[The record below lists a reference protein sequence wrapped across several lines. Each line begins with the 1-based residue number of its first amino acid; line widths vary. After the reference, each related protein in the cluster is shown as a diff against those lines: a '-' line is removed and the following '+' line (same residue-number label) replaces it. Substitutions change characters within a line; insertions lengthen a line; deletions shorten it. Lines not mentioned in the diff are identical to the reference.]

1 MHLFSLWMTT
11 AVNNSHFFHSKVTAE
26 LFSERQNASS
36 STCTLWVTVSISA
49 ICRLVSPYTLH
60 CVVPLS
66 CLDSA
71 TCIAVYFLSVR
82 PFLFSFCT
90 LLHVW
95 SLLRVFVQV
104 RNPTCPYCLVRCTT
118 LIGLCDFVLF
128 LRHFFHS
135 VCFLFIP
142 DCACACVCT
151 RGALLQACIS
161 QVCVCACMYV
171 CVYNPRPF
179 NSTTWIHPI
188 SRSPW
193 LPGPLITE
201 GPGRSNRCASWLCV
215 SSTTVARNLCCMQ
228 HTGACHLWRK
238 TAWAQK
244 HCRDVLVW
252 SGECVCVCFCTRCPC
267 EKQCEVRFFW
277 EFFCFFVCLHFMEL
291 LLQDLVLRLKFK
303 IHQWMFEEIQSCT
316 FMKKVK
322 IILTSVSQ
330 PCSHDANLLSLK
342 GRL

>member
-1 MHLFSLWMTT
+1 MCVFCLFP
-11 AVNNSHFFHSKVTAE
+11 
-26 LFSERQNASS
+26 
-36 STCTLWVTVSISA
+36 TVRA
-49 ICRLVSPYTLH
+49 RV
-60 CVVPLS
+60 CV
-66 CLDSA
+66 
-71 TCIAVYFLSVR
+71 R
-82 PFLFSFCT
+82 
-90 LLHVW
+90 
-95 SLLRVFVQV
+95 
-104 RNPTCPYCLVRCTT
+104 
-118 LIGLCDFVLF
+118 
-128 LRHFFHS
+128 
-135 VCFLFIP
+135 
-142 DCACACVCT
+142 ACGA

-244 HCRDVLVW
+244 TLSWCPGLIWWV
-252 SGECVCVCFCTRCPC
+252 CVCVCLHS
-267 EKQCEVRFFW
+267 VSLW
-277 EFFCFFVCLHFMEL
+277 ETEWGSILLRVFCFFVCLHFMEL
-291 LLQDLVLRLKFK
+291 LLQDPVLRLKFK

-316 FMKKVK
+316 FMKKGK

-330 PCSHDANLLSLK
+330 PCSRDANLLSLK

>member
-1 MHLFSLWMTT
+1 MLFLWAVWIQLHVSLFIFW
-11 AVNNSHFFHSKVTAE
+11 ACD
-26 LFSERQNASS
+26 LF
-36 STCTLWVTVSISA
+36 
-49 ICRLVSPYTLH
+49 
-60 CVVPLS
+60 
-66 CLDSA
+66 
-71 TCIAVYFLSVR
+71 YF
-82 PFLFSFCT
+82 FCT

-142 DCACACVCT
+142 DCACVCT
-151 RGALLQACIS
+151 GSAHLQACIS
-161 QVCVCACMYV
+161 QVCVCASMYV

-238 TAWAQK
+238 PAWAQK

-252 SGECVCVCFCTRCPC
+252 SGECVCVCVRVLVRNS
-267 EKQCEVRFFW
+267 VRFDSSERFLVFLSVFTSW
-277 EFFCFFVCLHFMEL
+277 SCSCRTWCL
-291 LLQDLVLRLKFK
+291 
-303 IHQWMFEEIQSCT
+303 
-316 FMKKVK
+316 
-322 IILTSVSQ
+322 
-330 PCSHDANLLSLK
+330 
-342 GRL
+342 G